1 MLSTKL
7 ETDVVVVGSGGAGLR
22 AAIEAAKSGDV
33 ILISKGPFARGG
45 ASIMA
50 GADIM
55 LDGKS
60 LHALNLGGDSEDSKE
75 AWYRDIL
82 VEGFELND
90 PQLVQ
95 SYVESAPERV
105 KELLDWGMNIDPES
119 QYQRAIITT
128 GFDILHSLRKKL
140 EAFGVDVL
148 ENTMVT
154 DLLSQDGT
162 VFGVVGL
169 DYLSGEVFSIHAKS
183 VVLATGGWHELYA
196 YNTGSDALTGDGVAM
211 AYRAGASLTNME
223 MTTFCPNIIRF
234 PLAYSGTIFLYNFPG
249 QLLNNRG
256 DAFIYWFDNE
266 LIKLAQTTEWNKLL
280 LSYGTALEI
289 QNKRG
294 SPHDGVYFSIKHF
307 PINLLEQLQTR
318 YQWKGWR
325 FQGMDFSALMERMKE
340 GEAIEVG
347 PAAHYFEGGI
357 RINRHGETNL
367 KGLFAAG
374 ECTGGLFGANRVSAA
389 TTEMLVQGAIAGKR
403 AGLYANSLQ
412 HVPETMAIQQRYEGE
427 LTRWLGQKGTTSPRL
442 LRRDLQR
449 DAYQYLGVLR
459 DRRGLETALS
469 QQIRYLNVL
478 NDLKVPSHRS
488 LNKAWLDAL
497 ELRNLVDIFKLVA
510 RSALA
515 REESRG
521 VHFRSDRS
529 MMDNENW
536 LCHLV
541 AHRCDDQLVLEKETI
556 SGVQALRFSNHLS
569 YENAIREAASLL
581 RG

>member
-1 MLSTKL
+1 MSSTRL

-22 AAIEAAKSGDV
+22 AAIEAAKSSDV

-60 LHALNLGGDSEDSKE
+60 LYALNLGGDPEDSKE
-75 AWYRDIL
+75 AWYQDIL
-82 VEGFELND
+82 IEGFELND

-95 SYVESAPERV
+95 SYVECAPERV
-105 KELLDWGMNIDPES
+105 KELLDWGMKIDSERR
-119 QYQRAIITT
+119 YQRAIITT
-128 GFDILHSLRKKL
+128 GVNILHPLRKKL
-140 EAFGVDVL
+140 DASGVDVL
-148 ENTMVT
+148 RNIMVT

-169 DYLSGEVFSIHAKS
+169 DYLSGEILSIHAKS

-234 PLAYSGTIFLYNFPG
+234 PFAYSGTVFLYNFPG

-256 DAFIYWFDNE
+256 DAFIYWFDDE

-280 LSYGTALEI
+280 LSYATALEI
-289 QNKRG
+289 QDKRG
-294 SPHDGVYFSIKHF
+294 SPHGGVYFSIKHF
-307 PINLLEQLQTR
+307 PTNLLEQLQTS

-325 FQGMDFSALMERMKE
+325 FQGMDFSQLMEQMKA

-357 RINRHGETNL
+357 RINRYGETNL

-389 TTEMLVQGAIAGKR
+389 TTEMLVQGAIAGER
-403 AGLYANSLQ
+403 AGRYANCIQ
-412 HVPETMAIQQRYEGE
+412 DVPKTMTVQQRCKRE
-427 LTRWLGQKGTTSPRL
+427 LTRSLGQKGTTSPRL

-449 DAYQYLGVLR
+449 DAYRYLGVLR
-459 DRRGLETALS
+459 DPRGLKAALS
-469 QQIRYLNVL
+469 QQIQYRNAL
-478 NDLKVPSHRS
+478 NDLKVPPYRS

-497 ELRNLVDIFKLVA
+497 ELRSLVDLFELVA
-510 RSALA
+510 HSALA

-521 VHFRSDRS
+521 VHFRSDKNV
-529 MMDNENW
+529 MDNDNW

-541 AHRCDDQLVLEKETI
+541 AHQRDAQLVLEKETI
-556 SGVQALRFSNHLS
+556 SGVQAPRFSKQLS
-569 YENAIREAASLL
+569 YKDAIREAASLL
-581 RG
+581 GA